1 MKSTTKKMI
10 ADLIGSAYTDFK
22 NAESGGAP
30 EYEVYYRSG
39 VLSGLRRLAQALG
52 MTEQELNQAE
62 VYMRKA

>member
-1 MKSTTKKMI
+1 MESTTKKVI

-22 NAESGGAP
+22 NAESGAP

-39 VLSGLRRLAQALG
+39 VLAGLRRLAQALG

-62 VYMRKA
+62 VRKA